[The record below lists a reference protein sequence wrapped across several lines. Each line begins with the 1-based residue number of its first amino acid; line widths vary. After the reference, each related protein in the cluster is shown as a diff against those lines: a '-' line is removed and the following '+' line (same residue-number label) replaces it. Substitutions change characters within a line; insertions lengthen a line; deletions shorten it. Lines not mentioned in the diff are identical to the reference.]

1 MNYIIYSKLRVF
13 TISLLF
19 LFCFVLVGKAQT
31 VTMPNIIGS
40 NMVLQQ
46 NTQVPVWGWAAAG
59 TSVIVTPSWGQ
70 PVTVIT
76 GTTGKWMTK
85 IQTPV
90 AIPGQ
95 APTYTLTITG
105 PSNSISYTN
114 ILVGEVWL
122 CSGQSNMWFPM
133 KASGAMLGVV
143 DYVNEIAA
151 ANFPNIRLFTVPL
164 GDAAIPA
171 ANCGGSWASC
181 TPTTVSSFSAVAYYF
196 GREIY
201 NNKAVN
207 VPIGLINGSYWGS
220 SIQTWIKDSV
230 LQADADLKKKYVDK
244 DYATAT
250 NNVKPSLVYNAMIA
264 PIIPFAIKGAIWY
277 QGESNVS
284 DGALYTKA
292 NLALVKDWRA
302 SWGSVLSF
310 YAVQLTSYLNTGVT
324 KDLDV
329 HRAFFHEAQSNIMT
343 DPKIGIVV
351 NSDLLLNAAER
362 YQVHPQNKKD
372 IGIRLAL
379 WALAKDYNQPVQYLG
394 PTYQSFSVESNKVR
408 ITYKPESIGGGLITK
423 DGKIVSSF
431 RIAGADKL
439 FYPALAVID
448 GNTVIVSSTYVSSPV
463 AVRYAFSDGAMTNLM
478 NKDGVAAFPFRTDSW
493 VEWPY
498 PYIFYVDMP
507 EPTDVKRVLQETV
520 SIFPNPF
527 RENLTIKGINS
538 GIKKIDIFDIMGRKV
553 KSQVIENLSSTN
565 LNVSEMAEGQYIIRI
580 TQMDLTTQNFK
591 VFKQKVT
598 K

>member
-1 MNYIIYSKLRVF
+1 MS
-13 TISLLF
+13 
-19 LFCFVLVGKAQT
+19 KAQT

-46 NTQVPVWGWAAAG
+46 NTQVPIWGWATAG
-59 TSVIVTPSWGQ
+59 TSVVVTASWGQ

-76 GTTGKWMTK
+76 GAAGKWMTK

-90 AIPGQ
+90 AVPGQ
-95 APTYTLTITG
+95 APTYTLTIAG
-105 PSNSISYTN
+105 PTNTISYTN

-122 CSGQSNMWFPM
+122 CTGQSNMWFSM
-133 KASGAMLGVV
+133 KASGGMLGVV

-151 ANFPNIRLFTVPL
+151 ANFPNIRLYTIPL
-164 GDAAIPA
+164 GDAAVPA

-230 LQADADLKKKYVDK
+230 LQADADLKKKYIDK

-250 NNVKPSLVYNAMIA
+250 NNIKPSLVYNAMIA
-264 PIIPFAIKGAIWY
+264 PVIPFAIKGAIWY
-277 QGESNVS
+277 QGETNVS

-302 SWGSVLSF
+302 SWGRDLSF

-343 DPKIGIVV
+343 DPKMGIVV
-351 NSDLLLNAAER
+351 TSDLLLNAAER
-362 YQVHPQNKKD
+362 NQVHPQNKKD
-372 IGIRLAL
+372 VGIRLAL
-379 WALAKDYNQPVQYLG
+379 WALAKDYSQPVQYLG
-394 PTYQSFSVESNKVR
+394 PTYQSFSVEGSKVR
-408 ITYKPESIGGGLITK
+408 ITFKPESLGSGLRTK
-423 DGKIVSSF
+423 DGKNATSF
-431 RIAGADKL
+431 RIAGSDKL
-439 FYPALAVID
+439 FYPGLAVIE
-448 GNTVIVSSTYVSSPV
+448 GNTVVVSSTFVSSPV

-478 NKDGVAAFPFRTDSW
+478 NNEGVAAFPFRTDSW

-498 PYIFYVDMP
+498 PYILYVDMP
-507 EPTDVKRVLQETV
+507 EPTAVKHLQNETAK
-520 SIFPNPF
+520 IFPNPF
-527 RENLTIKGINS
+527 RDNLTISGVTAGIQ
-538 GIKKIDIFDIMGRKV
+538 KIDIFDILGRKV
-553 KSQVIENLSSTN
+553 KSQIGENMLSTK
-565 LNVSEMAEGQYIIRI
+565 LDVSDLAQGEYILRI
-580 TQMDLTTQNFK
+580 TQKDMTFLNFK
-591 VFKQKVT
+591 VSKQ
-598 K
+598 